1 MTPEQSTPGNSTSG
15 HSTPEQSTPAQTAPP
30 QPGPQSAPPQ
40 DIRVGVIGVGRMGA
54 DHVERIAR
62 RIKGARVSVLS
73 DYLRETAETVAAAAP
88 GSRVVDTPEEVIA
101 AEDVDAV
108 LIASPGQFH
117 REQVLAAIA
126 AGKPVLCEKPL
137 AMNPQD
143 AYDVVRAEHE
153 SGRPYVSLGF
163 MRRFDHGYGE
173 LKDALAAG
181 ELGTPMLLN
190 CKHRNADVLPG
201 FTNSH
206 MVYDSAVHEIDAIS
220 FFLEEPVVSV
230 QTITPRSTENAPEG
244 LSDPMLLLFRT
255 ASGTLVTDEL
265 YVNTGSGYEVR
276 TELVGSKGVA
286 TIGQESGL
294 VATQLSGGRWGGS
307 VPADFRPR
315 FVDAYDAEVQAWIAA
330 VADGTNIAPRSATAW
345 DGYVA
350 AAVCEAAEQSL
361 SLEGAVEV
369 TLLDRPR

>member
-1 MTPEQSTPGNSTSG
+1 MT
-15 HSTPEQSTPAQTAPP
+15 AQQAASP
-30 QPGPQSAPPQ
+30 QPGPQTAPPQ

-54 DHVERIAR
+54 DHVERISR
-62 RIKGARVSVLS
+62 RTKGARISVVS
-73 DYLRETAETVAAAAP
+73 DYLRETAETVSATAP

-101 AEDVDAV
+101 ADDVDAV

-117 REQVLAAIA
+117 RDQVLACIA

-137 AMNPQD
+137 AMNPAD

-153 SGRPYVSLGF
+153 SGRAHVSLGF
-163 MRRFDHGYGE
+163 MRRFDAGYGE
-173 LKDALAAG
+173 LKDALDAG
-181 ELGTPMLLN
+181 ELGTPLILN

-201 FTNSH
+201 FTNVH

-255 ASGTLVTDEL
+255 ASGTVVTDEL
-265 YVNTGSGYEVR
+265 YVSTKAGYEVR
-276 TELVGSKGVA
+276 TELVGSRGAA
-286 TIGQESGL
+286 TVGQESGL
-294 VATQLSGGRWGGS
+294 VTTQQEGGRWGGS

-315 FVDAYDAEVQAWIAA
+315 FIDAYDAEVQAWIAA
-330 VADGTNIAPRSATAW
+330 VADGSFVAPRSATAW

-361 SLEGAVEV
+361 TADGAVEV
-369 TLLDRPR
+369 ELRERPS

>member
-1 MTPEQSTPGNSTSG
+1 MTAQQDTPQT
-15 HSTPEQSTPAQTAPP
+15 TAP
-30 QPGPQSAPPQ
+30 AAAPQ

-54 DHVERIAR
+54 DHVERLSR
-62 RIKGARVSVLS
+62 RTKGARVSVVS
-73 DYLRETAETVAAAAP
+73 DYLRETAEKVAQAAP
-88 GSRVVDTPEEVIA
+88 GARVVDTPEEVIA
-101 AEDVDAV
+101 ADDVDAV

-117 REQVLAAIA
+117 RDQVLACIA

-137 AMNPQD
+137 AMNPAD

-153 SGRPYVSLGF
+153 SGRASVSLGF
-163 MRRFDHGYGE
+163 MRRFDAGYGE
-173 LKDALAAG
+173 LKDALEAG
-181 ELGTPMLLN
+181 ELGTPLLLN

-201 FTNSH
+201 FTNVH

-230 QTITPRSTENAPEG
+230 QTIIGRSSENAPEG
-244 LSDPMLLLFRT
+244 LSDPMLLLLRT
-255 ASGTLVTDEL
+255 ASGTVITDEL
-265 YVNTGSGYEVR
+265 YVSTRSGYEVR
-276 TELVGSKGVA
+276 TELVGSQGAA
-286 TIGQESGL
+286 TIGQETGM
-294 VATQLSGGRWGGS
+294 VTTQQAGGRWGGA

-330 VADGTNIAPRSATAW
+330 VADGSLVAPRSATAW

-361 SLEGAVEV
+361 TADGAVEV
-369 TLLDRPR
+369 SLLERPGPDGARDER

>member
-1 MTPEQSTPGNSTSG
+1 M
-15 HSTPEQSTPAQTAPP
+15 TAP
-30 QPGPQSAPPQ
+30 QDAEQSAPPQ

-54 DHVERIAR
+54 DHVERISR
-62 RIKGARVSVLS
+62 RIKGARVSVVS
-73 DYLRETAETVAAAAP
+73 DYLRETAEKVSQAAP
-88 GSRVVDTPEEVIA
+88 GSRVVDTPQEVIA
-101 AEDVDAV
+101 ADDVDAV

-117 REQVLAAIA
+117 RDQVLAAIT

-137 AMNPQD
+137 AMNPAD

-153 SGRPYVSLGF
+153 AGRAYVSLGF
-163 MRRFDHGYGE
+163 MRRFDKGYGE
-173 LKDALAAG
+173 LKDALESG
-181 ELGTPMLLN
+181 ELGTPLILN

-201 FTNSH
+201 FTNVH

-230 QTITPRSTENAPEG
+230 QTLTGRSTENAPEG

-265 YVNTGSGYEVR
+265 YVSTQSGYEVR
-276 TELVGSKGVA
+276 TELVGSQGAA
-286 TIGQESGL
+286 TVGQESGL
-294 VATQLSGGRWGGS
+294 VTTQQPGGRWGGG

-315 FVDAYDAEVQAWIAA
+315 FIDAYDAEVQAWVAA
-330 VADGTNIAPRSATAW
+330 VADGSNVAPRSATAW
-345 DGYVA
+345 DGYAA

-361 SLEGAVEV
+361 SADGAVEV
-369 TLLDRPR
+369 TLHERPS